1 MNNNKIIRAEGMI
14 NYYQYTVI
22 THRYKKQLAQHTI
35 QWKSRVVKVANMS
48 LIVRNAYTYKS
59 VTALLFNNNVIIWS
73 AFLW

>member
-59 VTALLFNNNVIIWS
+59 VTALLFNNLIIM
-73 AFLW
+73 